1 LEVGFSL
8 ESLFSFRYYESVN
21 KALAFF
27 FYIFTKLMT

>member
-1 LEVGFSL
+1 LEG
-8 ESLFSFRYYESVN
+8 YYESVN